1 MGINSHVSKRV
12 KIYINHIGQAA
23 INELRNRF
31 IPKDNMKTRDY
42 IKHVDSLIE
51 QSIDNW
57 RTKWYDKYQYWVQ
70 GIFY

>member
-1 MGINSHVSKRV
+1 MVTNYHALKKVTFIKS
-12 KIYINHIGQAA
+12 GQAA
-23 INELRNRF
+23 ISELRNRF
-31 IPKDNMKTRDY
+31 MPKPNMKTRDY
-42 IKHVDSLIE
+42 IRHVDSLIE

>member
-1 MGINSHVSKRV
+1 MVINFLALKKVA
-12 KIYINHIGQAA
+12 IINPGQAA
-23 INELRNRF
+23 ISELRYRF
-31 IPKDNMKTRDY
+31 MPKPNMKTRDY
-42 IKHVDSLIE
+42 IRHVDSLIE